1 MLLRKGK
8 NKNAYVIFT
17 REPVPGSTKTRLMP
31 YYNAGQCAELH
42 KCILRD
48 IANKM
53 NGCSFDII
61 VAYTGGEPLFLKK
74 TFGRTAKYI
83 EQRGNGI
90 GFRMQNAISDA
101 LDMGYEKVVLTGSDI
116 PELEADTIET
126 AFIMLNEFDI
136 TIGPTADGGYYL
148 LGMKEVHG
156 EAFDVKNYGTATVFE
171 ETINAVRST
180 GLSVGIVDE
189 YNDIDTKED
198 IAEFRKRALEDAFL
212 RHSDTAGFIAENL
225 KISIIIPTYNEE
237 KTVSCMK
244 EQLDASTAGRDD
256 IEIIFVDGGSTD
268 RTLSVLGNNYTVL
281 KSNKG
286 RGRQMNLGA
295 LKSSG
300 DVLFFLHCDCVLP
313 EKFIHEIKHCM
324 RFHWFGCF
332 GVKYQSRNIFMLTNR
347 LISNHRALFRGLPYG
362 DQGIFIDR
370 KLFFE
375 IGMFPEIPLMEDLE
389 FSMKL
394 KRYGIKP
401 GMAGKRILT
410 SDRRYGKGTLS
421 VLSMEFKMWN
431 FRRLY
436 RRGYDIEDL
445 ACMYRDVR

>member
-1 MLLRKGK
+1 
-8 NKNAYVIFT
+8 
-17 REPVPGSTKTRLMP
+17 
-31 YYNAGQCAELH
+31 
-42 KCILRD
+42 
-48 IANKM
+48 
-53 NGCSFDII
+53 
-61 VAYTGGEPLFLKK
+61 
-74 TFGRTAKYI
+74 
-83 EQRGNGI
+83 
-90 GFRMQNAISDA
+90 
-101 LDMGYEKVVLTGSDI
+101 
-116 PELEADTIET
+116 
-126 AFIMLNEFDI
+126 
-136 TIGPTADGGYYL
+136 
-148 LGMKEVHG
+148 
-156 EAFDVKNYGTATVFE
+156 
-171 ETINAVRST
+171 
-180 GLSVGIVDE
+180 
-189 YNDIDTKED
+189 
-198 IAEFRKRALEDAFL
+198 
-212 RHSDTAGFIAENL
+212 
-225 KISIIIPTYNEE
+225 
-237 KTVSCMK
+237 
-244 EQLDASTAGRDD
+244 
-256 IEIIFVDGGSTD
+256 
-268 RTLSVLGNNYTVL
+268 
-281 KSNKG
+281 
-286 RGRQMNLGA
+286 MNLGA